1 VRVNLRQYADLLG
14 KYLAPQWA
22 RVLQLGILIILS
34 LGLQLI
40 KPQILRSF
48 IDAVSGAAEGNL
60 LRIALFFMAAALANS
75 LVTALSRYVSED
87 VGWTAT
93 NMLRRDLMAHCLNLD
108 MSFHK
113 AYTPGEMIERVDGDV
128 NKLAGF
134 FSQFIMG
141 IAVNVLL
148 MVGVLA
154 MLFREDWRVGV
165 ALGIFSVV
173 AVLAL
178 TALRD
183 VAVPYWTA
191 ERQQSGMFYGFLT
204 EHLSGTVDIRSN
216 GAVGYVMNRFYS
228 RLREWL
234 PAVRKAYLANVSMWA
249 ASIMTF
255 TVGNAIAFGFS
266 AWLWYQGSITM
277 GTVYLI
283 VHYTE
288 LLRRPINQIRT
299 QLQELQRAGAGITR
313 LNAMLG
319 RSSLIQDGPGLTLPQ
334 GPLGVNFSRVTFGYE
349 EDQPILRDVSFS
361 LAPGRVVGLLGRTGS
376 GKTTLARLL
385 LRLYDPTSG
394 EVILGGA
401 RLQDMTVRQL
411 RQKVTM
417 VTQDVQLFEASV
429 RDNLTFFDR
438 GIADTHIVSV
448 LNDLGLGP
456 WYARLPGGL
465 DTVIGQNGI
474 GLSAGEAQ
482 LLAFARCFLADPA
495 LVVMDEAS
503 SRLDPATEQL
513 IERAIDK
520 LLVGRTAVI
529 IAHRLD
535 TVERAD
541 DILILEQGAVVE
553 HGDRIELSGN
563 PASRFSALLSAG
575 MKELLV

>member
-1 VRVNLRQYADLLG
+1 MRVTLNQYAKLLG
-14 KYLAPQWA
+14 QYLKPQWK
-22 RVLQLGILIILS
+22 RVFQLCLLIVLSLTLQLL
-34 LGLQLI
+34 
-40 KPQILRSF
+40 KPQILRNF
-48 IDAVSGAAEGNL
+48 IDTVSGAAAGNL
-60 LRIALFFMAAALANS
+60 LHIALLFMGAAVATS

-93 NMLRRDLMAHCLNLD
+93 NMLRRDLMRHCLTLD
-108 MSFHK
+108 MTFHK
-113 AYTPGEMIERVDGDV
+113 SYTPGEMIERVDGDV
-128 NKLAGF
+128 NKLSTF
-134 FSQFIMG
+134 FAQFIMG
-141 IAVNVLL
+141 IAVNVML
-148 MVGVLA
+148 MAGVLV
-154 MLFREDWRVGV
+154 MLLREDWRVGLSL
-165 ALGIFSVV
+165 AAFSIA
-173 AVLAL
+173 AVFVL

-204 EHLSGTVDIRSN
+204 EHLSGTVDIRSS
-216 GAVGYVMNRFYS
+216 GAVPYVMNRFYL

-234 PAVRKAYLANVSMWA
+234 PAVQKAYLANVSMWA
-249 ASIMTF
+249 ASLITF
-255 TVGNAIAFGFS
+255 TVGNAIAFGFG
-266 AWLWYQGSITM
+266 AWLWYRGDVTM

-313 LNAMLG
+313 LNTMLE
-319 RSSLIQDGPGLTLPQ
+319 RTSLIRDGEGRAMPE
-334 GPLGVNFSRVTFGYE
+334 GPLTVEFSGVNFGYE
-349 EDQPILRDVSFS
+349 ETQPILKNVSFN

-394 EVILGGA
+394 EVRVGGV
-401 RLQDMTVRQL
+401 RLQDMTVKQL
-411 RQKVTM
+411 RRKVTM

-429 RDNLTFFDR
+429 RDNLVFFDR
-438 GIADTHIVSV
+438 EIPDTRIMEV
-448 LNDLGLGP
+448 LTELGLTG
-456 WYARLPGGL
+456 WFARLPAGL
-465 DTVIGQNGI
+465 DTVIGQNGL

-495 LVVMDEAS
+495 LIIMDEAS

-513 IERAIDK
+513 IERAIDR

-529 IAHRLD
+529 IAHRLE

-541 DILILEQGAVVE
+541 DILILEYGEVVE
-553 HGDRIELSGN
+553 HGDRAGLSED